1 MNILNNFLFCF
12 KLSCNNLFVHCWCFL
27 LGSRH
32 QLCIIN
38 DKFLFVFFLVS
49 YVNAMCVYINLGSI
63 DLIYLYFIIIAVINP
78 EIWWAKLVAEKRSVL
93 YVLLRWKILASG
105 IEKLVAYL
113 LYTCGLKL
121 CEPLFQTWKCLDFVY
136 QWSISIQKC
145 VLNADAELRVLEV
158 HSDRMTLY
166 TYIRNGIFCL
176 LKLLH
181 NCCFTP
187 WIKAAGL
194 PVMSW
199 LLYHK
204 VILIYIFCI
213 FQGNTGCS

>member
-12 KLSCNNLFVHCWCFL
+12 KLSCNNLFIHCGCFL

-49 YVNAMCVYINLGSI
+49 YVNAMCMYINLGSI
-63 DLIYLYFIIIAVINP
+63 DLIYLHFIIIAVINL
-78 EIWWAKLVAEKRSVL
+78 EIWWAKLVAEKHI
-93 YVLLRWKILASG
+93 LLRWKILASG

-136 QWSISIQKC
+136 QWLISIQKWPKIEGIRGTFWQ
-145 VLNADAELRVLEV
+145 NDPI
-158 HSDRMTLY
+158 Y
-166 TYIRNGIFCL
+166 IYIRNSIVCL

-181 NCCFTP
+181 NCRFTP

-194 PVMSW
+194 PVMRR

-213 FQGNTGCS
+213 FQGNTGCSWKSSLNC